1 MHWLHS
7 GKGWFSRHGAP
18 RRRASASRS
27 RLESLEPRQLLAA
40 DVIISEIVASNAS
53 GLRDN
58 YGDESDWIE
67 LYNAG
72 DEAADLTG
80 WHLTDDNADL
90 DKWTFPTI
98 SLDPAER
105 LIVFATGIGVPA
117 PNGELHTN
125 FSLSTG
131 GEYLGLIKSDG
142 TTVSHEFAPQYP
154 AQVTDISYGVPNPF
168 DSVTLLPEFAPVRTL
183 VPSTTN
189 GGSTL
194 GETWKQR
201 VFNDSTWRGVEIV
214 TTAGVGYEQT
224 SGYQHLINTDVGPEM
239 YNTRTSVFIRI
250 PFEID
255 SLEQFSKL
263 TLRMKYDDGFVAYI
277 NGQRVARSNDPNAL
291 SWDSGATNQNQDG
304 NAVIFEDFDIT
315 QYVSAL
321 VEGTNILAIQGL
333 NAGAGSSDFLILPEL
348 VGISLPEGIDVDA
361 RNYFSVPS
369 PGEPNGTG
377 AEALAPQAT
386 YSVPGGVYTN
396 TFGLTLSTTLAG
408 ATIRYTIDGTEPTA
422 SSPQYV
428 SPINITS
435 STMVKSI
442 VVAPGMLPNHVATQH
457 YTRLGNDVQGFDS
470 DLPIVVIDTFGKS
483 ISSNDSIMTE
493 VFASF
498 VDVDEASGRA
508 EMLGPLDFAGR
519 AGMRVRG
526 SSSQGFPKQ
535 QFLFETWDARGNDV
549 DAEILGFSAES
560 DYILYAPYSEKSLM
574 QNALAYQWSNDI
586 GRWAVQTRFVEV
598 YINSNGGQINN
609 SDYWGVYIFME
620 RIERGAERV
629 DIAKLDPSQIT
640 EPDITGGYILKKD
653 RIDADENAF
662 NTSRGHTLG
671 FVEPDG
677 LDVSPQQKAWIQKY
691 MNDFEAA
698 LYGPNFRDPVNGYR
712 KYIDVDAFI
721 DHHLLVELTK
731 NIDGYRLSTFM
742 YKDRGGKLAMGPIW
756 DYNLSLGNADYLN
769 GGIPQGWY
777 YTQLGSGEY
786 PWYGRLFEDPDF
798 RQRYIDRWTELREN
812 EFSNAKLVGDIEAYT
827 DELQEAQARNFQR
840 WQILGTYVWP
850 NYYVGPTW
858 QSEVNFMTNWLT
870 QRLAWIDS
878 QWTTPPTFNSPG
890 GEIGAGFELTITA
903 PVGQRIYYTTDGSDP
918 RLPGGAVNPN
928 ASTAITSVTLPV
940 AQNTRVMARVLSGAN
955 WSGVRDATFISPE
968 RPPLRI
974 TEIMYHPPAAPAGSG
989 FDDEAFEFIELTN
1002 TSDSPLQL
1010 KDYSLSGAVQFTF
1023 GDYELAAG
1031 GRVVIVANQDAI
1043 ALRYGDGVPVA
1054 GAYVGALG
1062 NASGAFVLKGA
1073 FEEVILDFTYL
1084 DDWQPTTDGDGYS
1097 LTIIDPL
1104 ADRGTWGDAA
1114 SWKASTQ
1121 LLGSPG
1127 AGDLV
1132 LGDTDGNGTVDV
1144 ADLNNV
1150 RNNFGAL
1157 GFGDANGDGKVD
1169 VADLNAVRNNFGVGN
1184 SPVPMLAVAAPA
1196 AQSPLFTGRRVVDV
1210 GSTDIELG
1218 TLRTPLS
1225 PLSSRLRAMELATD
1239 ALFANLE
1246 QSAKSHDQPT
1256 KRRSLGR

>member
-1 MHWLHS
+1 MHWLRS
-7 GKGWFSRHGAP
+7 GRGWFSRQAS
-18 RRRASASRS
+18 RRRGAANRP

-40 DVIISEIVASNAS
+40 NVILSEIVASNAS
-53 GLRDN
+53 GLQDN

-72 DEAADLTG
+72 DETADLTG
-80 WHLTDDNADL
+80 WHLTDDSADL
-90 DKWTFPTI
+90 DKWTFPAI

-125 FSLSTG
+125 FSLAAG
-131 GEYLGLIKSDG
+131 GEYLGLIKADG
-142 TTVSHEFAPQYP
+142 TTVAHEFAPQFP

-168 DSVTLLPEFAPVRTL
+168 DVSTLLPEYAPVKTL

-194 GETWKQR
+194 GDAWKQR
-201 VFNDSTWRGVEIV
+201 LFEEDDSWTG
-214 TTAGVGYEQT
+214 TTTGVGYERNSEYEQ
-224 SGYQHLINTDVGPEM
+224 LIKTDVELEM

-250 PFEID
+250 PFVVD
-255 SLEQFSKL
+255 TLEQFSKL

-277 NGQRVARSNDPNAL
+277 NGQLVARSNDPNSLA
-291 SWDSGATNQNQDG
+291 WDSGATDLNQDPD
-304 NAVIFEDFDIT
+304 AVIFEDFDIT
-315 QYVSAL
+315 QFLGAL
-321 VEGTNILAIQGL
+321 VEGNNVLAIQGL
-333 NAGAGSSDFLILPEL
+333 NFDANSSDFLILPEL
-348 VGISLPEGIDVDA
+348 VGITLPGEIDVDA
-361 RNYFSVPS
+361 RSYFGEPS
-369 PGEPNGTG
+369 PGAPNGTG
-377 AEALAPQAT
+377 GTEVAPQPI

-408 ATIRYTIDGTEPTA
+408 ATIRYTTDGTEPTA

-428 SPINITS
+428 SPINITN

-442 VVAPGMLPNHVATQH
+442 VVAPGLLPNHVATQH

-483 ISSNDSIMTE
+483 ISTNDSIMTE

-526 SSSQGFPKQ
+526 SSSQSFPKQ

-560 DYILYAPYSEKSLM
+560 DFILYAPYSEKSLM

-586 GRWAVQTRFVEV
+586 GRWAVKTRFVEV
-598 YINSNGGQINN
+598 YLNSNGGQINN

-620 RIERGAERV
+620 RIERGADRV
-629 DIAKLDPSQIT
+629 DIANLDPSQNT

-653 RIDADENAF
+653 RIDADENPF

-677 LDVSPQQKAWIQKY
+677 LDVTPQQKAWIQKY

-698 LYGPNFRDPVNGYR
+698 LYGPNFRDPVNGYQ

-777 YTQLGSGEY
+777 YTQVGAGDY

-812 EFSNAKLVGDIEAYT
+812 EFSNVKLVGDIEVYT

-858 QSEVNFMTNWLT
+858 ESEVNFMTNWLT

-878 QWTTPPTFNSPG
+878 QWTTPPTFSSPG

-903 PVGQRIYYTTDGSDP
+903 PAGQRIYYTTDGSDP
-918 RLPGGAVNPN
+918 RLPGGGVNPS
-928 ASTAITSVTLPV
+928 ALSAFTSVTLPI

-955 WSGVRDATFISPE
+955 WSGARDATYISPE
-968 RPPLRI
+968 RPTLRI
-974 TEIMYHPPAAPAGSG
+974 TEIMYHPPAAPLGSG

-1002 TSDSPLQL
+1002 TGAEAMQL
-1010 KDYSLSGAVQFTF
+1010 DGFALSGSVEFAF
-1023 GDYELAAG
+1023 GDYELAPG
-1031 GRVVIVANQDAI
+1031 ERVVIVANQDAF
-1043 ALRYGDGVPVA
+1043 AVRYGDGIPVA
-1054 GAYVGALG
+1054 GTYTGALG
-1062 NASGAFVLKGA
+1062 NASGDLLLKGA
-1073 FEEVILDFTYL
+1073 FDEVILDFAYL
-1084 DDWQPTTDGDGYS
+1084 DDWQPTTDGGGYTLS
-1097 LTIIDPL
+1097 IVDPL

-1114 SWKASTQ
+1114 SWKASGQ
-1121 LLGSPG
+1121 ILGSPG

-1132 LGDTDGNGTVDV
+1132 LGDTDSNGTVDV
-1144 ADLNNV
+1144 TDLNNV
-1150 RNNFGAL
+1150 RNNFGGL
-1157 GFGDANGDGKVD
+1157 GLGDADGDGDVD
-1169 VADLNAVRNNFGVGN
+1169 VSDLNAVRNNFGVGN
-1184 SPVPMLAVAAPA
+1184 SPAPTIAVTKTV
-1196 AQSPLFTGRRVVDV
+1196 AQPPLFTRQRA
-1210 GSTDIELG
+1210 IEVEATAAQLE
-1218 TLRTPLS
+1218 TLRTPLTR
-1225 PLSSRLRAMELATD
+1225 LDSRLRAAELATD
-1239 ALFANLE
+1239 ALFANLD
-1246 QSAKSHDQPT
+1246 QAIKSHDQSA
-1256 KRRSLGR
+1256 KRRSSLR